1 MDLRS
6 NEPYWLI
13 KNAFVNSYPSL
24 EKSISTD
31 ILVIGGGVTGALIAH
46 KLLQE
51 GKDVVLVDKRDVCN
65 GSSAASTGMLQ
76 YEIDV
81 PLYKLIEQRG
91 LDCAVSSYRN
101 CEDAIFDIKK
111 IIDTI
116 KSNCPFEFKK
126 SIYFTSTRNGIKDL
140 EEEFKTRKKYGFK
153 VSWLDKEALKELG
166 LDAYAGIESAS
177 GAIVDPYKFAYDLLE
192 YCSEKGM
199 QIFDRTEITSIKNDD
214 DIFIA
219 KTQDNFS
226 IQANHIIHC
235 TGYESVNTLRNKNI
249 VKLQSSYALASEVF
263 EELPKGFKNHIYW
276 DNSAP
281 YFYFRTTS
289 EGRIIIGGCDEKFKN
304 AIKRDSLLSKKQSD
318 LTKQFQKYFPD
329 INFKADYMWAGTFGE
344 TDDGLPYFGRPN
356 PAVNE
361 HYMLGF
367 GGNGITYS
375 VMARDAILHSLNHTN
390 HQFLDDYSF
399 DRSFE

>member
-13 KNAFVNSYPSL
+13 KNAFLKSYPSL
-24 EKSISTD
+24 DKSISTD
-31 ILVIGGGVTGALIAH
+31 ILVIGGGITGALIAH

-51 GKDVVLVDKRDVCN
+51 GKDVVLVDKRVVCN
-65 GSSAASTGMLQ
+65 GSSTASTGMLQ

-81 PLYKLIEQRG
+81 PLYNLIEQRG
-91 LDCAVSSYRN
+91 INCAVSSYRN
-101 CEDAIFDIKK
+101 CEKAIFEIKN
-111 IIDTI
+111 IIDDI

-126 SIYFTSTRNGIKDL
+126 SIYFTPTRKGIKDIK
-140 EEEFKTRKKYGFK
+140 EEFNARKKYGFK
-153 VSWLDKEALKELG
+153 VSWLDKEALKKLG
-166 LDAYAGIESAS
+166 LDAYAGIESTS

-192 YCSEKGM
+192 YCSENGM
-199 QIFDRTEITSIKNDD
+199 QIYDRTEIQEIKNEGNQ
-214 DIFIA
+214 FTA
-219 KTQDNFS
+219 KTQDEFS

-235 TGYESVNTLRNKNI
+235 TGYESVNTLKDKNI
-249 VKLQSSYALASEVF
+249 VNLLSTYALASEVYT
-263 EELPKGFKNHIYW
+263 ELPKGFKNHIYW

-281 YFYFRTTS
+281 YYYFRTTS

-304 AIKRDSLLSKKQSD
+304 AIKRDSLLSKKQNK

-329 INFKADYMWAGTFGE
+329 IHFKADYIWAGTFGE
-344 TDDGLPYFGRPN
+344 TDDGLPYFGRPY
-356 PAVNE
+356 PEINE
-361 HYMLGF
+361 HYILGF

-390 HQFLDDYSF
+390 HPFLDDYSF
-399 DRSFE
+399 GRSFE